1 MILLR
6 LIQVRRYAKDVLLV
20 LSNVLLKSE
29 VANILLSLDKKWLIN
44 LPLTF

>member
-20 LSNVLLKSE
+20 LSNALLKSE